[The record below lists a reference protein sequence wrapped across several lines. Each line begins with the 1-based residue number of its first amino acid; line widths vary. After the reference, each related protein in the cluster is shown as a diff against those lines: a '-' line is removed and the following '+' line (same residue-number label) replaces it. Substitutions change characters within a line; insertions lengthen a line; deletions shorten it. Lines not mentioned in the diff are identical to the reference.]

1 VNVTIPPR
9 LKNALAMAEIEARE
23 IVPLG
28 GGANS
33 RVFAVSDSGGRRV
46 VAKLHHIEDGGAS
59 PRYEREKKFYAA
71 AREVAEGFMARDLH
85 WADASRVAL
94 LEFLDCAPLVE
105 VSERDVRQAVTFVRL
120 LQQADKAALAGAS
133 EAALRSDEHVE
144 MVERR
149 LRVLRTVAD
158 PQTAALVQQELIPRW
173 EWVRARVRLTECP
186 AIVSPSDYGFHNA
199 LCREGHLLCFFDF
212 EHAGLDDPAKLV
224 CDFFLRPGAGVPSE
238 WLPAFC
244 EAAGFKHDVKARA
257 EGLMDLYRVKWA
269 CIALNEFTV
278 EGARRREFAG
288 ADAPGRRAAQLA
300 KARRLI
306 REVGL

>member
-1 VNVTIPPR
+1 VSVTIPPR
-9 LKNALAMAEIEARE
+9 LQNALATAR
-23 IVPLG
+23 IGARGTLPLG

-33 RVFAVSDSGGRRV
+33 RVFAVSDSDGRRV
-46 VAKLHHIEDGGAS
+46 VAKLHHIEDDGAS

-85 WADASRVAL
+85 WDDASRVAL
-94 LEFLDCAPLVE
+94 LEFLDGAPLVE
-105 VSERDVRQAVTFVRL
+105 VSERDVRQAGTFVRL
-120 LQQADKAALAGAS
+120 LQQADKAALADAS
-133 EAALRSDEHVE
+133 EAALRSVEHVE

-149 LRVLRTVAD
+149 LRVLRTVTD
-158 PQTAALVQQELIPRW
+158 PQAAALVEQELMPRW

-224 CDFFLRPGAGVPSE
+224 CDFFLRPGAGVPSK

-244 EAAGFKHDVKARA
+244 EAAGFKHDVKERA

-288 ADAPGRRAAQLA
+288 ADAPGRRPAQLA